1 MSEKKD
7 HRGVRESVAALG
19 VIISLAFV
27 GYELRQNNQVA
38 RAAAVQ
44 TISDQSI
51 EVINTFI
58 SDQESVRLL
67 SAVLDGATEADFTA
81 VENTKLRLMFLAQLR
96 IAESRYRQA
105 ELGVVNDPTIFGGAA
120 ATLRSPYFRGRWP
133 DLRNSVAPDF
143 AATFEI

>member
-1 MSEKKD
+1 MTF
-7 HRGVRESVAALG
+7 V
-19 VIISLAFV
+19 SLVFV

-44 TISDQSI
+44 AIADQSI

-58 SDQESVRLL
+58 SDPESVRLL
-67 SAVLDGATEADFTA
+67 SGVLDGAAPADFTD

-105 ELGVVNDPTIFGGAA
+105 DLGVVNDPTIFGGAA
-120 ATLRSPYFRGRWP
+120 SALRSPYFRERWP
-133 DLRNSVAPDF
+133 SLRNSVAPDF
-143 AATFEI
+143 AATFEVEYDLR